1 MLKNIVVF
9 ASGTGSNFKN
19 IKNSIDNGNINGII
33 VLLIS
38 NNPNCGAVIFAKKYE
53 IKYRIIN
60 DYRYKNIEEKDNQ
73 YKLVLDSYKTDLILL
88 AGFMKKI
95 PINVLNSYKNKI
107 INIHPSLLPKYGGS
121 GYYGM
126 KVHESV
132 IKHNEKETGVTIHF
146 VTEKYDEGPV
156 ILQRKIIVSNKDT
169 PETLAERVLN
179 IEHNSYQFVVKA
191 FCSNK
196 ITFNKNKVI
205 INE

>member
-1 MLKNIVVF
+1 MLKNIAIF
-9 ASGTGSNFKN
+9 ASGAGSNFKN
-19 IKNSIDNGNINGII
+19 IKTSIDNGNINGTI

-38 NNPNCGAVIFAKKYE
+38 NNPNCGAVMFARRYKINCE
-53 IKYRIIN
+53 IIN
-60 DYRYKNIEEKDNQ
+60 DYRYKNIKEKDTQ

-95 PINVLNSYKNKI
+95 PLNLINDYKNKI

-126 KVHESV
+126 KIHQSV

-146 VTEKYDEGPV
+146 VTENYDEGPV
-156 ILQRKIIVSNKDT
+156 IMQRKIIVRIDDT
-169 PETLAERVLN
+169 PEILSKRVLQ
-179 IEHNSYQFVVKA
+179 IEHKVYQLVVKA

-196 ITFNKNKVI
+196 ITVNKNKVI